1 MKHIAPSLIPILLL
15 VLPSCREETPEPSP
29 AAEDGYRTYTL
40 TAATESTR
48 SDLVDEAAVSSGQ
61 DIRLAVYTGGK
72 RVADGPAPL
81 ELRLLDSRAYDFYA
95 WTGGSLPLDQ
105 VPEDESELIDWEA
118 VYPGWDTATDGTT
131 ALTGLLAE
139 SGMPMAGQW
148 IGCSPGDVAVGH
160 TITVPLERLFAR
172 IRLQIS
178 YDEPLTLLLPER
190 IVEEVQAH
198 NWAWACHPFGTAFD
212 KTKVHTG
219 SLDAASTADGDGT
232 YTLYLPEN
240 LQGERLAGDPD
251 RCSYL
256 SVDLHFGD
264 GLGLGGGVGDVCY
277 RFYPGADGDDGFN
290 IRRNRQYDV
299 TLSLS
304 YNGRFIEGS
313 WKVSGDE
320 AEQRSLAFDPDNC
333 QPIAP
338 PGGKAYLR
346 LSYRH
351 GDSEDAISDYFN
363 RFNGVAVGLE
373 AETTAWVAA
382 GTQPSGS
389 ALETV
394 GSVRCRTCG
403 NRFWGYPGEA
413 SERLPWAVSL
423 FEEESGDILCP
434 VCRSVFYTKASA
446 SERRFFSG
454 NPSSADL
461 YRISP
466 PEPHIAVSIPASAAL
481 GSVLQFHAVTRDGRK
496 AAQTS
501 VAVGNSAAPYYNQPL
516 EGEQYVAERIRFT
529 PVGLP
534 SDITELRYRITEGEG
549 RIALSRTADNGA
561 EIAFLE
567 AGTVD
572 ILVEDQNGTVRQ
584 RIQRTILNPGLRFL
598 STDYALE
605 VDGSD
610 LTPEWTY
617 TRNDGSAYSDYAAD
631 LYESRLGDP
640 QLTTDGVWTA
650 VSDRAVYIRRT
661 ADGTLGD
668 IPYLEA
674 SVGTLTATC
683 PLLPTIRCE
692 ANLKAVNPFPGWP
705 GTPMSYTVGY
715 SWAEALKK
723 VSSIPIKYNGSMIL
737 QNLIGTTLP
746 LYAETVRGNA
756 PFSFSEAEAR
766 AGVPVFPTVNKRPS
780 VTRYYGQVVNRHSGT
795 ALKRYYAT
803 IAVNV
808 EAYCTESHV
817 QTASGKTH
825 TYTITTTCRNTIGSV
840 PSRNEHIQVFQ
851 ENRSASIYP
860 TSGRWGH
867 GLTGCY
873 WLRAYYTF
881 GVQDASYQI
890 SMVMESQAESGT
902 GDGTFEDFA
911 GQNPVQF
918 SMPHALDDGY
928 TYLQIEGEPLSSPSD
943 QGVWIIRFNPA
954 WQLD

>member
-1 MKHIAPSLIPILLL
+1 MKHIVQSLIPILLL
-15 VLPSCREETPEPSP
+15 VLPSCREETPEPST

-40 TAATESTR
+40 TAAAESTR
-48 SDLVDEAAVSSGQ
+48 SDLVDEAAASDGQ
-61 DIRLAVYTGGK
+61 GIHLAVYTGGK

-81 ELRLLDSRAYDFYA
+81 ELRLLNSRAYDFYA
-95 WTGGSLPLDQ
+95 WTGSSLPLDE
-105 VPEDESELIDWEA
+105 VPEDESELTDWEA
-118 VYPGWDTATDGTT
+118 VYPGWDTATDGPT
-131 ALTGLLAE
+131 ALSSLLAG
-139 SGMPMAGQW
+139 SGMPMAGRR
-148 IGCSPGDVAVGH
+148 IGCRPDGIAVGR
-160 TITVPLERLFAR
+160 TISVPLERLFAR

-178 YDEPLTLLLPER
+178 YDEALTLLLPER
-190 IVEEVQAH
+190 TVEEVHVH

-212 KTKVHTG
+212 KDKVHPG
-219 SLDAASTADGDGT
+219 SLDAAIEADGDGS

-240 LQGERLAGDPD
+240 LQGTRLSGDPD

-277 RFYPGADGDDGFN
+277 RFYPGADEDGFN

-304 YNGRFIEGS
+304 YNGRFIEGN
-313 WKVSGDE
+313 WKISGDD
-320 AEQRSLAFDPDNC
+320 AEQRSLAFDPDDC

-346 LSYRH
+346 LSYRY

-363 RFNGVAVGLE
+363 RFNGVAVGSE
-373 AETTAWVAA
+373 AETAAWVAA
-382 GTQPSGS
+382 GTHPASS

-403 NRFWGYPGEA
+403 NRFWGYPEES

-423 FEEESGDILCP
+423 FEEDSGKILCP
-434 VCRSVFYTKASA
+434 VCRSVFYTKATA

-454 NPSSADL
+454 NPSNADL
-461 YRISP
+461 YRISR
-466 PEPHIAVSIPASAAL
+466 PEPHIAVTIPASAAM
-481 GSVLQFHAVTRDGRK
+481 GSVLQIHAVTRDGRK
-496 AAQTS
+496 AAQMP
-501 VAVGNSAAPYYNQPL
+501 VAIGNFAAPYYNQPL

-529 PVGLP
+529 PVSLP
-534 SDITELRYRITEGEG
+534 GDITELSYRAVTGEG
-549 RIALSRTADNGA
+549 LISLSRTADNGA
-561 EIAFLE
+561 EIAFLG

-572 ILVEDQNGTVRQ
+572 LLVEDQNGTVRQ
-584 RIQRTILNPGLRFL
+584 RIRRTVLNPGLSFH
-598 STDYALE
+598 STEYALE
-605 VDGSD
+605 IDGRD

-617 TRNDGSAYSDYAAD
+617 TRSDGSAYTDYAAD
-631 LYESRLGDP
+631 LFESLLGDP

-650 VSDRAVYIRRT
+650 VANRAVHICRT
-661 ADGTLGD
+661 ADETLGD
-668 IPYLEA
+668 IPYLEE
-674 SVGTLTATC
+674 SIGTLTATC
-683 PLLPTIRCE
+683 PLLPSIHCE

-705 GTPMSYTVGY
+705 GSPLSYTVGY

-723 VSSIPIKYNGSMIL
+723 DSSIPVKYNGSMTL
-737 QNLIGTTLP
+737 ENLIGSALP

-780 VTRYYGQVVNRHSGT
+780 VTRYYGQVINTHSGT

-825 TYTITTTCRNTIGSV
+825 TYTITATCRNTIGSV
-840 PSRNEHIQVFQ
+840 PSRNELMQVFQ

-902 GDGTFEDFA
+902 GDATFADFA
-911 GQNPVQF
+911 GQNSVQF
-918 SMPHALDDGY
+918 TMPHALDDGY
-928 TYLQIEGEPLSSPSD
+928 TYLQIEGEPLGSPSD
-943 QGVWIIRFNPA
+943 QGVWKIRFNPA